1 MDSWHFCCGIV
12 QMADQWWKGKG
23 LTINREEQLYHQ
35 MIGEVEDYAI
45 LLLDREGVIRN
56 WNKGAEKIK
65 GYTEE
70 EAVGM
75 HFRMFY
81 RPEDREAGLPD
92 RLIEQAGRE
101 GKAVHEGWR
110 LRKDGTA
117 FWGSVVITA
126 MH

>member
-1 MDSWHFCCGIV
+1 
-12 QMADQWWKGKG
+12 
-23 LTINREEQLYHQ
+23 

-45 LLLDREGVIRN
+45 LMLDRNGVIRN

-81 RPEDREAGLPD
+81 RLEDRETGLPEQ
-92 RLIEQAGRE
+92 LIDLAARE
-101 GKAVHEGWR
+101 GKATHEGWR
-110 LRKDGTA
+110 VERMAPPSGAVSSLPRFTPPTA
-117 FWGSVVITA
+117 RSSDSPRSPAT
-126 MH
+126 